1 MSPDIEQTQ
10 VATNEIPPVG
20 SKPNWWGIL
29 GLFCMV
35 ASDFLSVGVLVA
47 VAGFLKTFGILEIL
61 PFLG

>member
-1 MSPDIEQTQ
+1 MAPDTEQTR
-10 VATNEIPPVG
+10 VDMEEIPPVG

-35 ASDFLSVGVLVA
+35 ASAFLSVGVLVA
-47 VAGFLKTFGILEIL
+47 VAGFLKTFDILEIF